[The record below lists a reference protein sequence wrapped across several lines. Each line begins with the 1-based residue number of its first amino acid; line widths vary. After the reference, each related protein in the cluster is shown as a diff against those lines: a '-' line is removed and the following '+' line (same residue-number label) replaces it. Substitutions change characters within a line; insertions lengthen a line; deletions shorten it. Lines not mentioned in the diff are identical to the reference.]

1 VGSTT
6 QVGGC
11 SCKKP
16 MSLLV
21 KNIIRFILFILVQ
34 VYVLSQIPPLHQF
47 ISPYLYFLFI
57 LWLPFTTSR
66 FSLLLVSFLLGI
78 TLDYFLGTP
87 GLHAAPCVLVAY
99 LRPFLINILISQEGA
114 ELNYAEPSIKSMGF
128 APYSLYV
135 LVFTFIHHFYLVLIE
150 WLHFG
155 NFLYFIGKV
164 TATTGVSLL
173 LIFITEMLFFRK
185 QKFRTNTA

>member
-1 VGSTT
+1 
-6 QVGGC
+6 
-11 SCKKP
+11 

-21 KNIIRFILFILVQ
+21 KNIIRFILFILMQ

-47 ISPYLYFLFI
+47 ITPYLYFLFI
-57 LWLPFTTSR
+57 LWLPFTISR
-66 FSLLLVSFLLGI
+66 FGLLFVSFLLGI
-78 TLDYFLGTP
+78 TLDYFLTTP
-87 GLHAAPCVLVAY
+87 GLHAAPCVLIAY

-150 WLHFG
+150 WLQFG
-155 NFLYFIGKV
+155 NFLYFLGKV

-173 LIFITEMLFFRK
+173 LIFVTEMLFFRK